1 MENKAPS
8 GIQVNSPYLPL
19 QGERVIRL
27 ATIGPGSWLDDVRC
41 ELTNWPLDPSHR
53 PAYQTLSYVWGSA
66 RVTEEIFLNGIPWQ
80 VTVNLSCALRYLRH
94 STHPAIFWID
104 ALCINQQDVK
114 ERSAQVPL
122 IRDIYSQASGLTIFL
137 GNGISHRT
145 PRAFHKTHTPS
156 AARHDFSSSSGAG
169 GDPGDRQVV
178 TDFWNSWR
186 TRQQRSNDQSNSA
199 LSVFCLL
206 WFLAYDTS
214 TTPTWPLPE
223 LLDAE
228 RERDVRG
235 LFEAVRL
242 MLLSPW
248 WSRVWV
254 VQEVAVAREP
264 VTIRL
269 GDVSAPWDLIAR
281 AAKHPCLLPESKSQ
295 SPGATAGQQERQ
307 LQPEYAKVLQHFAR
321 TIVNIETLRARWLDG
336 GGYPMLSLLQEF
348 GSRDATDERDKVYAL
363 MGLAGTNN
371 PVAISAD
378 YAMSVKDVYK
388 QTAVSLLDSTHALA
402 FLAGNQTRKNR
413 RDLPSWVPDWGAIIE
428 PGDRA
433 RATVIDLYQVNHQW
447 ARVQVPGGFPD
458 CNYTAVDTGTDTPA
472 VTEIYSAADIYWTS
486 SGDGLRNLVNTL
498 QDSRTCPWW
507 WEHCIPRITTAL
519 WAHMDFTS
527 ELLQCPELRRPRK
540 ESSVRQ
546 IIPDETE
553 LTRILQRYLPA
564 SRDDKTSNNWFLNP
578 LEMNAYFGAFFF
590 ENPRSA
596 FQWLLNLLPWCHSDS
611 SLPGILALC
620 DCPSGHP
627 DPNPALDIVS
637 HLLAPHLELD
647 HTIPRGLDIL
657 KMQSLFTGGVI
668 RKVGER
674 LITWDSGSEN
684 HALQVIYSWH
694 MIALELQ
701 SRFLTTD
708 ELFTMGWVL
717 PVEDQAIIANTL
729 VGGLRAVETEGDES
743 VRYIKLES
751 QADPEQEQA
760 DLMYWFATHLTPAV
774 DKAMEGPP
782 YHQSLSARLRSS
794 NFSRKPPSAAYNP
807 QHFNMAMKLATEGR
821 AFFIATSGFMGMG
834 PSSVLPGDEVH
845 ILRSGQTHMVLR
857 QTLHGSRTTFKV
869 IGDCYLYP
877 ESPETSEDTWKSCW
891 PIYWRDV
898 LPVPDFLHWPSGL
911 HAWNLQPRR
920 EWVRLA

>member
-27 ATIGPGSWLDDVRC
+27 ATISPGSWLDDVRC

-186 TRQQRSNDQSNSA
+186 TRQQRSNHQPNSA

-206 WFLAYDTS
+206 WSLAYDTP
-214 TTPTWPLPE
+214 TTPAWPLPE

-254 VQEVAVAREP
+254 VQEVAVACEP

-295 SPGATAGQQERQ
+295 SSGATAWQQEGQ

-321 TIVNIETLRARWLDG
+321 TIVNIETLRARWLGG

-363 MGLAGTNN
+363 MGLAGANN

-378 YAMSVKDVYK
+378 YSMSVKDVYK
-388 QTAVSLLDSTHALA
+388 QTAVSLLDSTHALT

-433 RATVIDLYQVNHQW
+433 RAAVIDLYQANHQW
-447 ARVQVPGGFPD
+447 ARVQVPGGVPD

-472 VTEIYSAADIYWTS
+472 ATEIYKKFSAADIYWTS
-486 SGDGLRNLVNTL
+486 SGHGLRNLVNTL
-498 QDSRTCPWW
+498 QNSRTCPLW
-507 WEHCIPRITTAL
+507 WEHCIPRIKTAL
-519 WAHMDFTS
+519 RAHIYFTS
-527 ELLQCPELRRPRK
+527 LVQCSEFTWPPRPPRN
-540 ESSVRQ
+540 ESSMRQ
-546 IIPDETE
+546 IIQDGTE
-553 LTRILQRYLPA
+553 LIRILQSYPPA
-564 SRDDKTSNNWFLNP
+564 SREDKTSNNRPLN
-578 LEMNAYFGAFFF
+578 LVEKNAYFGAAFF

-620 DCPSGHP
+620 DCPNGHP
-627 DPNPALDIVS
+627 HPDLPFDVFR
-637 HLLAPHLELD
+637 HLLKPHLGLD
-647 HTIPRGLDIL
+647 HAFSNSFDYL

-684 HALQVIYSWH
+684 HALQVVYSWCMGCA
-694 MIALELQ
+694 MIDMDFKGMFSYMA
-701 SRFLTTD
+701 S
-708 ELFTMGWVL
+708 
-717 PVEDQAIIANTL
+717 TL
-729 VGGLRAVETEGDES
+729 VGGLRAVKTEGDGS
-743 VRYIKLES
+743 VRFARLGS
-751 QADPEQEQA
+751 QADWEQEQV
-760 DLMYWFATHLTPAV
+760 DLMHWFATHLAPAV
-774 DKAMEGPP
+774 DKAMEGTPN
-782 YHQSLSARLRSS
+782 HQSLSARLHPS
-794 NFSRKPPSAAYNP
+794 NLSRKPPSAAYNP

-821 AFFIATSGFMGMG
+821 AFFVATRGFMGLG
-834 PSSVLPGDEVH
+834 PSSVLLGDEVH

-898 LPVPDFLHWPSGL
+898 LPLPDFLHWPEGL
-911 HAWNLQPRR
+911 HNWNLEPRR

>member
-8 GIQVNSPYLPL
+8 VIEVNSPYLPL
-19 QGERVIRL
+19 DNQRFIRL
-27 ATIGPGSWLDDVRC
+27 VTIHPGSWVDDVRC
-41 ELTNWPLDPSHR
+41 ELTVWPLDSARR
-53 PAYQTLSYVWGSA
+53 PEYQTLSYVWGSA
-66 RVTEEIFLNGIPWQ
+66 RVTEEISLNSIPWQ

-94 STHPAIFWID
+94 SSYPVVFWID
-104 ALCINQQDVK
+104 ALCINQQDLE

-156 AARHDFSSSSGAG
+156 TARHDFSSSSGAG
-169 GDPGDRQVV
+169 GDPGDRQVA

-206 WFLAYDTS
+206 WSLAYDTS

-235 LFEAVRL
+235 LFEALRL

-295 SPGATAGQQERQ
+295 SSGATAWQQEGQ

-321 TIVNIETLRARWLDG
+321 TIVNIETLRARWLGG

-363 MGLAGTNN
+363 MGLAGTDN

-388 QTAVSLLDSTHALA
+388 QTAISLLNSTHALA

-433 RATVIDLYQVNHQW
+433 RAAVIDLYQANHQW
-447 ARVQVPGGFPD
+447 AHVQA
-458 CNYTAVDTGTDTPA
+458 T
-472 VTEIYSAADIYWTS
+472 SANS
-486 SGDGLRNLVNTL
+486 SLVSSADGLRHLVRTL
-498 QDSRTCPWW
+498 RSPRISLFS
-507 WEHCIPRITTAL
+507 WEHSVLVRIIRAL
-519 WAHMDFTS
+519 GVYRRFLRSAPECLSRLFDKTCLVQIDEAMG
-527 ELLQCPELRRPRK
+527 ELLQ
-540 ESSVRQ
+540 
-546 IIPDETE
+546 
-553 LTRILQRYLPA
+553 ILQSYALA
-564 SRDDKTSNNWFLNP
+564 SREDKTGNSEEKNAFL
-578 LEMNAYFGAFFF
+578 GAFFF

-596 FQWLLNLLPWCHSDS
+596 FHLLLNLLPWLHSDGRLS
-611 SLPGILALC
+611 GLTLC
-620 DCPSGHP
+620 DCPKRHP
-627 DPNPALDIVS
+627 VTLS
-637 HLLAPHLELD
+637 HLLKPHLDPNHAFSNGFNYL
-647 HTIPRGLDIL
+647 R
-657 KMQSLFTGGVI
+657 MQSLFTGGVI

-684 HALQVIYSWH
+684 HALQVVYSWYMGCA
-694 MIALELQ
+694 MIDMDFQGML
-701 SRFLTTD
+701 SC
-708 ELFTMGWVL
+708 M
-717 PVEDQAIIANTL
+717 ANTL
-729 VGGLRAVETEGDES
+729 VGGLRDGSARF
-743 VRYIKLES
+743 VRLGS
-751 QADPEQEQA
+751 QADWEQEQV
-760 DLMYWFATHLTPAV
+760 DLMHWFATHLAPAV
-774 DKAMEGPP
+774 DKAMEGTPN
-782 YHQSLSARLRSS
+782 HQSLSARLHPS
-794 NFSRKPPSAAYNP
+794 NFSRKPPSATYNL

-821 AFFIATSGFMGMG
+821 AFFLATSGFMGLG

-857 QTLHGSRTTFKV
+857 QTLRDSRTAFKV

-877 ESPETSEDTWKSCW
+877 ETPETSEDTWKSCW

-898 LPVPDFLHWPSGL
+898 LPVPDFLHWPKDL
-911 HAWNLQPRR
+911 HAWNLEPRR

>member
-27 ATIGPGSWLDDVRC
+27 ATISPGSWLDDVRC

-66 RVTEEIFLNGIPWQ
+66 RVTEKIFLNGIPWQ

-186 TRQQRSNDQSNSA
+186 TRQQRSNHQSNSA

-206 WFLAYDTS
+206 WSLAYDTS
-214 TTPTWPLPE
+214 TTPTWPFPE

-295 SPGATAGQQERQ
+295 SSGATAGQQEGQ
-307 LQPEYAKVLQHFAR
+307 LPPEYAKVLQHFAR
-321 TIVNIETLRARWLDG
+321 AIVNIETLRARWLDG

-363 MGLAGTNN
+363 MGLAGTDN

-433 RATVIDLYQVNHQW
+433 RAAVIDLYQANHQW
-447 ARVQVPGGFPD
+447 AHVQATGAN
-458 CNYTAVDTGTDTPA
+458 NYLA
-472 VTEIYSAADIYWTS
+472 S
-486 SGDGLRNLVNTL
+486 GLRHK
-498 QDSRTCPWW
+498 P
-507 WEHCIPRITTAL
+507 
-519 WAHMDFTS
+519 
-527 ELLQCPELRRPRK
+527 
-540 ESSVRQ
+540 
-546 IIPDETE
+546 
-553 LTRILQRYLPA
+553 YLGLGHVC
-564 SRDDKTSNNWFLNP
+564 SIGSDY
-578 LEMNAYFGAFFF
+578 LE
-590 ENPRSA
+590 
-596 FQWLLNLLPWCHSDS
+596 
-611 SLPGILALC
+611 
-620 DCPSGHP
+620 
-627 DPNPALDIVS
+627 
-637 HLLAPHLELD
+637 
-647 HTIPRGLDIL
+647 
-657 KMQSLFTGGVI
+657 MQSLFTGGVV

-684 HALQVIYSWH
+684 HALQVVYSWYMGLD
-694 MIALELQ
+694 MIDMDFQGML
-701 SRFLTTD
+701 SY
-708 ELFTMGWVL
+708 M
-717 PVEDQAIIANTL
+717 ANTL
-729 VGGLRAVETEGDES
+729 VGGLRAVKTKSDES
-743 VRYIKLES
+743 VRFIRLGS
-751 QADPEQEQA
+751 QADWEQEQV
-760 DLMYWFATHLTPAV
+760 DLMHWFATHLAPAV
-774 DKAMEGPP
+774 DKVMEGTP
-782 YHQSLSARLRSS
+782 YHQSLSARLHSS

-807 QHFNMAMKLATEGR
+807 QYFNMAMKLATEGR
-821 AFFIATSGFMGMG
+821 AFFIATSGFMGLG
-834 PSSVLPGDEVH
+834 PSSVLLGDEVH
-845 ILRSGQTHMVLR
+845 ILRSGQTHMILR
-857 QTLHGSRTTFKV
+857 QTLHDSHTAFKV

-877 ESPETSEDTWKSCW
+877 ESPKTSKDTWKSCW
-891 PIYWRDV
+891 SLYSRDI
-898 LPVPDFLHWPSGL
+898 LPVPDFKHRPLGL
-911 HAWNLQPRR
+911 HARNLKPRR
-920 EWVRLA
+920 GWVRLA